1 MTAPETRLRL
11 GAGYARLWTASV
23 VSNLGDGVAMV
34 AWPWLA
40 SAVTRDPVLL
50 SLTVVA
56 NRLPWL
62 LFSLP
67 AGVLTDRLDRRR
79 IMVWM
84 DVARAVAVAGV
95 AWAVGAGADSL
106 SDPALVGDDAFVAPP
121 GQGWWLALLYGS
133 ALAVGAAEVLRDNA
147 AQTIMPRLV
156 PASLLERANGRLWG
170 AEMVMNSFAG
180 PPLGGWLVALAFA
193 APFWFD
199 AGTFLVAAVLVAT
212 IAGAFGPAT
221 DADPTRSRR
230 FGAELRDGV
239 RWLWHH
245 RLLRTLA
252 VVLGILNAALALSF
266 ATLVLF
272 AQEVLA
278 LDATRFGTL
287 LTAGAAGGVVG
298 SFAAARISKALGPGP
313 SLTVVMVG
321 GIGTMAGIALTENWL
336 VVWAMFFAS
345 SLLGVLW
352 NVITVSLRQEIIP
365 DALLGRVNSVYR
377 FFGWGMMPLGS
388 LLGGVIVAVVE
399 PFVGREWGLRAPFLF
414 AAGLFV
420 VMTVIAAPRLTTE
433 RIEAARAGQGT

>member
-1 MTAPETRLRL
+1 MTAPETRSRL
-11 GAGYARLWTASV
+11 GTGYAKLWTASV
-23 VSNLGDGVAMV
+23 VSNLGDGVATV

-50 SLTVVA
+50 SLTIVA

-79 IMVWM
+79 TMVWM
-84 DVARAVAVAGV
+84 DVVRAVLVAGV
-95 AWAVGAGADSL
+95 AWAIGVGADSL
-106 SDPALVGDDAFVAPP
+106 SDPALVGDETFLPPP

-199 AGTFLVAAVLVAT
+199 AGTFALAAVLVASIGGT
-212 IAGAFGPAT
+212 FGPAERT
-221 DADPTRSRR
+221 GPPPARR
-230 FGAELRDGV
+230 FWGELRDGF
-239 RWLWHH
+239 RWLWQH

-252 VVLGILNAALALSF
+252 IVLGILNAALALSF

-278 LDATRFGTL
+278 LDATLFGTL

-298 SFAAARISKALGPGP
+298 SFAAARISKALGPGT
-313 SLTVVMVG
+313 SLTIVMVG
-321 GIGTMAGIALTENWL
+321 GIGAMAGIGLTSNWL

-388 LLGGVIVAVVE
+388 LTGGAIVAVVE
-399 PFVGREWGLRAPFLF
+399 PVAGREWALRAPFLF

-420 VMTVIAAPRLTTE
+420 AMTVVAAPRLTTA
-433 RIEAARAGQGT
+433 RIEAARAGHGT